1 MKKSEILIA
10 CAGALDRFG
19 ERHQMLKAIEEMG
32 ELQQALAK
40 YMVTLEDG
48 GDIND
53 VWSAARHV
61 EEEIGDL
68 ELLMYQL
75 RMIFDE
81 QSIARWQANKV
92 EKLKRLTRG
101 WRSPRLKRIVDDLV
115 EPNYEEPPKPAA
127 TAREAE
133 EMTCDACEIRME

>member
-40 YMVTLEDG
+40 YMNALVD
-48 GDIND
+48 ND
-53 VWSAARHV
+53 VNAVWSAGRHV
-61 EEEIGDL
+61 EEEIADL
-68 ELLMYQL
+68 EIVMYQL

-81 QSIARWQANKV
+81 NSIARWQANKIDQ
-92 EKLKRLTRG
+92 LKRTTRG
-101 WRSPRLKRIVDDLV
+101 WRDPKLKRIVDDLI
-115 EPNYEEPPKPAA
+115 EPTFEEPPKPAA

-133 EMTCDACEIRME
+133 EMVCDACEIRME